1 MGPIIS
7 LDKRFYSTVGHYY
20 PRSTPDG
27 FRAVQLR
34 GESRH
39 CDRGWQGLGPA
50 MALTLAQAGAAVVA
64 VARTESEIQKTAEVI
79 CKVGKTGLAV
89 PVDVTDSKAVG
100 HLFAQVVR
108 ELGGVDILI
117 NNAGGEFG
125 FSKAATELSDQEWGQ
140 ILATNLTG
148 AFYCARAAG
157 RYMLSRGWG
166 RVINVTCIYGVRG
179 SVNHAAYAAAKGG
192 LMQFSQALA
201 LEWAKRGVTVNT
213 LGIGWFKDLPPSQPE
228 LGARERL
235 KRAIPVQRLGLS
247 TDVESAL
254 VYLASDASRY
264 YTGQSIWL
272 DGGILCR

>member
-1 MGPIIS
+1 MVF
-7 LDKRFYSTVGHYY
+7 DRFTLEGKVAIVTGAG
-20 PRSTPDG
+20 R
-27 FRAVQLR
+27 
-34 GESRH
+34 
-39 CDRGWQGLGPA
+39 GLGPT
-50 MALTLAQAGAAVVA
+50 MALSLAQAGAAVVA
-64 VARTESEIQKTAEVI
+64 VARTEREIQKTADAVS
-79 CKVGKTGLAV
+79 KLGKTGLAV
-89 PVDVTDSKAVG
+89 PVDVTDSKAVD
-100 HLFAQVVR
+100 HLVAQVAMK
-108 ELGGVDILI
+108 LGSVDILI
-117 NNAGGEFG
+117 NNAGGECG
-125 FSKAATELSDQEWGQ
+125 FSMAATELSDEEWWQ

-157 RYMLSRGWG
+157 RYMLNRGWG
-166 RVINVTCIYGVRG
+166 RVINVTCIYGARG

-213 LGIGWFKDLPPSQPE
+213 LGIGWFEDQLQSQPE
-228 LGARERL
+228 PETREQL
-235 KRAIPVQRLGLS
+235 KRAIPVQRLGLP

>member
-1 MGPIIS
+1 MVF
-7 LDKRFYSTVGHYY
+7 DRFTLEGKV
-20 PRSTPDG
+20 
-27 FRAVQLR
+27 AVVT
-34 GESRH
+34 GA
-39 CDRGWQGLGPA
+39 GKGLGA
-50 MALTLAQAGAAVVA
+50 TMALSLAQAGAAVVA
-64 VARTESEIQKTAEVI
+64 VARTEREIQKTVDAVS
-79 CKVGKTGLAV
+79 KVGKTGLAV
-89 PVDVTDSKAVG
+89 PVDVTDSNAVD
-100 HLFAQVVR
+100 HLFAQVAMQ
-108 ELGGVDILI
+108 LGSVDILV

-148 AFYCARAAG
+148 AFYCVRAAG

-166 RVINVTCIYGVRG
+166 RVINVTCIYGTRG

-192 LMQFSQALA
+192 LMQFSRALA

-213 LGIGWFKDLPPSQPE
+213 LGIGWFEDQPQSQPE
-228 LGARERL
+228 PEAREQL
-235 KRAIPVQRLGLS
+235 KRAIPVQRLGLP
-247 TDVESAL
+247 TDVESVV